1 MIRPVVGDP
10 LNITS
15 IDDPYFRDK
24 TMISI
29 WPNPAIDYVN
39 INPGE
44 LQLSGLSY
52 ITVMDLYGREL
63 IKVPF
68 SERINI
74 SSLHEGIYI
83 VITRLNGRPVGY
95 NRLIKTR

>member
-10 LNITS
+10 FKTTS
-15 IDDPYFRDK
+15 INDTYYKDK
-24 TMISI
+24 NIIII
-29 WPNPAIDYVN
+29 WPNPASDYFNV
-39 INPGE
+39 NPGE
-44 LQLSGLSY
+44 QQLSGLSY

-68 SERINI
+68 TERIDI

-83 VITRLNGRPVGY
+83 IITSLNGRPVG
-95 NRLIKTR
+95 